1 MDIQMALAQVIREE
15 RQKQSLSQ
23 LILSEKAAL
32 HLNTI
37 QALESGK
44 YILKI
49 STLFQI
55 CRALDVSAA
64 TIIDRV
70 EDLDPS
76 IPTDPY

>member
-1 MDIQMALAQVIREE
+1 MALAQVIREE

>member
-1 MDIQMALAQVIREE
+1 MEIQAALAKVIKEE

-23 LILSEKAAL
+23 LVLSEKAAV

-44 YILKI
+44 YILKV

-55 CRALDVSAA
+55 CRALDVSVAS
-64 TIIDRV
+64 IIDRV
-70 EDLDPS
+70 EDLDPV